1 MTLGS
6 NIQKIRK
13 EEHMSQEDMAEM
25 FNVSRQTISN
35 WENSKS
41 YPDLETI
48 VKISDSFNI
57 SLDILLKEDLIMVKT
72 FDNEVKSTRKY
83 ARVLMV
89 IAIVFALLIGSFVV
103 YSCVYFNT
111 RSKLEKNYAEQL
123 EENNCYKNTRGC
135 YSVDYMEGVVYDI
148 PKQSIPRLLDFSLHL
163 DESAT
168 SIYCSVES
176 DDRNVNIIWQDNNNF
191 VASAVSKTDKKV
203 LGSTSEFT
211 ESDFR
216 DMKKLGNELGI
227 SEEEISKIIEKGN
240 ELYKDFYVN

>member
-13 EEHMSQEDMAEM
+13 EAHMSQEDFAEM
-25 FNVSRQTISN
+25 FQVSRQTISN

-83 ARVLMV
+83 ARALMAIAVVLT
-89 IAIVFALLIGSFVV
+89 LLVGSFVV

-111 RSKLEKNYAEQL
+111 KSKIEGNFAEQL
-123 EENNCYKNTRGC
+123 KENNFYKNKDGY
-135 YSVDYMEGVVYDI
+135 YSMNYADGVVYGV
-148 PKQSIPRLLDFSLHL
+148 PNQSMPGLLDFSLHFHV
-163 DESAT
+163 SNV
-168 SIYCSVES
+168 YCDIDLEDTYVE
-176 DDRNVNIIWQDNNNF
+176 IIWGDVNGF
-191 VASAVSKTDKKV
+191 SASAISKADDKV
-203 LGSTSEFT
+203 VGSTSKFT
-211 ESDFR
+211 ESDFM
-216 DMKKLGNELGI
+216 DMTKLGDELGI
-227 SEEEISKIIEKGN
+227 PEQKMSDIIEKGN
-240 ELYKDFYVN
+240 ELYKDFYEE